1 MPSFSNTLEQAI
13 HAALAHANERQH
25 ELATLEHLLLAL
37 IDEPDAAR
45 VMKACSVDLED
56 LRGTLLKYI
65 DEELSAFETNIEGSE
80 AVPTAAF
87 QRVIQRAAIH
97 VQSSGRTEVTGAN
110 VLVAIFAER
119 ESNAAYFLQEQDMTR
134 YDAVNYIAHGVAK
147 DPSYGETRPVSGT
160 PDFEEATNEAPE
172 EEAKDSALGK
182 YCVDLNAK
190 ARQGDIDP
198 LIGREHEVERC
209 IQVLCRRRKNNP
221 LLVGDPGVG
230 KTAIAEGLAKKIEA
244 NEVPEV
250 LSETT
255 IFSLDMGALL
265 AGTRYRGDFEERLKA
280 VVTELE
286 NHPDA
291 VLFIDEIHTVIGA
304 GATSGGAM
312 DASNL
317 LKPALQ
323 GGKLRCM
330 GSTTYKEFRQH
341 FEKDRALSR
350 RFQKIDVNE
359 PTVDDTV
366 KILKGLKPYFEE
378 HHAIK
383 YTNDA
388 IKTAVELSDRYIN
401 DRKLPDKAIDVI
413 DEAGAAQHLVAASK
427 RRKSIGTKEIEAII
441 AKIARIPPKSVSK
454 DDQEVLRDLEG
465 SLKRVVFGQDDAI
478 TALSSAI
485 KLSRAGLRDPEKP
498 IGNYL
503 FAGPTGVGKTEVAR
517 QLASQLGVELLRF
530 DMSEYMEKHAVS
542 RLIGAPPGYVGFDQ
556 GGLLTDGVDQHPHCV
571 LLLDEMEKA
580 HPDVYNILLQVM
592 DHGQLTDHNGRTVN
606 FRNVVLI
613 MTSNAGAS
621 EQAKEAIGFGR
632 ARREGEDTAA
642 IERTFTPEFRN
653 RLDAVISFAP
663 LGKEVITQV
672 VEKFVLQLEA
682 QLMDRNVAIELTP
695 AAAEWLAD
703 KGYDDKMGARP
714 LGRVIQEYIKKPLAE
729 ELLFGK
735 LAKGGVVQVGV
746 KDGEIDLRIEE
757 PGSPRLT
764 SRKKPPLLTAE

>member
-13 HAALAHANERQH
+13 HAALALANARQH
-25 ELATLEHLLLAL
+25 EFATLEHLLLAL
-37 IDEPDAAR
+37 IDEPDATR
-45 VMKACSVDLED
+45 VLKACSVDTED
-56 LRGTLLKYI
+56 LRSTLVEFI
-65 DEELSAFETNIEGSE
+65 DDDLSNLVTDIEGSE

-119 ESNAAYFLQEQDMTR
+119 ESNAAYFLQAQDMTR
-134 YDAVNYIAHGVAK
+134 YDAVNFIAHGVAK
-147 DPSYGETRPVSGT
+147 DPAYGETRPVSGAADDT
-160 PDFEEATNEAPE
+160 QENAQSSSDSDAVEAGE
-172 EEAKDSALGK
+172 SALAK
-182 YCVDLNAK
+182 YCVDLNEK
-190 ARQGDIDP
+190 SRSGDVDP
-198 LIGREHEVERC
+198 LIGRAHEVERC

-230 KTAIAEGLAKKIEA
+230 KTAIAEGLAHKVVQGET
-244 NEVPEV
+244 PEV
-250 LSETT
+250 LSQTT
-255 IFSLDMGALL
+255 IYSLDMGALL

-330 GSTTYKEFRQH
+330 GSTTFKEFRQH

-350 RFQKIDVNE
+350 RFQKIDVVE
-359 PTVDDTV
+359 PTVEDTV

-378 HHAIK
+378 HHSVK
-383 YTNDA
+383 YTADA
-388 IKTAVELSDRYIN
+388 IKSAVDLSARYIN

-427 RRKSIGTKEIEAII
+427 RRKSIGAKEIEEVV
-441 AKIARIPPKSVSK
+441 AKIARIPPKNVSK
-454 DDQEVLRDLEG
+454 DDAEVLKDLEK
-465 SLKRVVFGQDDAI
+465 SLKRVVFGQDTAI
-478 TALSSAI
+478 EALSSSI
-485 KLSRAGLRDPEKP
+485 KLARAGLREPEKP

-503 FAGPTGVGKTEVAR
+503 FAGPTGVGKTEVAK
-517 QLASQLGVELLRF
+517 QLADTLGVELLRF

-571 LLLDEMEKA
+571 LLLDELEKA
-580 HPDVYNILLQVM
+580 HPDVFNILLQVM
-592 DHGQLTDHNGRTVN
+592 DHGSLTDHNGRTVD

-613 MTSNAGAS
+613 MTSNAGAT
-621 EQAKEAIGFGR
+621 ELAKSAIGFGR
-632 ARREGEDTAA
+632 DRREGEDTAA

-663 LGKEVITQV
+663 L
-672 VEKFVLQLEA
+672 A
-682 QLMDRNVAIELTP
+682 
-695 AAAEWLAD
+695 
-703 KGYDDKMGARP
+703 
-714 LGRVIQEYIKKPLAE
+714 
-729 ELLFGK
+729 
-735 LAKGGVVQVGV
+735 
-746 KDGEIDLRIEE
+746 KDGD
-757 PGSPRLT
+757 PAGG
-764 SRKKPPLLTAE
+764 